1 MEMHNRHPHASPG
14 EEDDGGIYDDD
25 NNDKP
30 TSLYTRGFK
39 VPETIKSIYSS
50 FVTAML
56 YVPSVFACVGT
67 TASSSTLLLSK
78 KLAVI
83 ITLLLVSYTARS
95 MYQGATRRRGYG
107 PFILCLFA
115 FPLVMMQPIL
125 QVMLSLR
132 YYNSYEPMTRLINVI
147 SWLGLIQMSTASMW
161 NASLDVYVLDWL
173 SRQWTHR
180 VHTKSNAEAALVEM
194 ETVEELEPLAAAPTV
209 EEEEECGA

>member
-1 MEMHNRHPHASPG
+1 MAMHNRHPHASPG

-50 FVTAML
+50 FVTA
-56 YVPSVFACVGT
+56 
-67 TASSSTLLLSK
+67 
-78 KLAVI
+78 
-83 ITLLLVSYTARS
+83 
-95 MYQGATRRRGYG
+95 
-107 PFILCLFA
+107 
-115 FPLVMMQPIL
+115 
-125 QVMLSLR
+125 
-132 YYNSYEPMTRLINVI
+132 MTRLINVI

>member
-1 MEMHNRHPHASPG
+1 MHNRHPHASPG

-50 FVTAML
+50 FVTAM
-56 YVPSVFACVGT
+56 
-67 TASSSTLLLSK
+67 
-78 KLAVI
+78 
-83 ITLLLVSYTARS
+83 
-95 MYQGATRRRGYG
+95 
-107 PFILCLFA
+107 
-115 FPLVMMQPIL
+115 
-125 QVMLSLR
+125 VMLSLR